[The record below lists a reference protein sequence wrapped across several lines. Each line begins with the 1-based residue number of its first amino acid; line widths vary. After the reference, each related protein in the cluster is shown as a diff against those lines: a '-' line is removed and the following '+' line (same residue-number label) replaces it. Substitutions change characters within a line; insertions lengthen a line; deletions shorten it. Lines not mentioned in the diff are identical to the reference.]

1 MSWSL
6 RVSIQRCHWW
16 QILVYTNTDRCPLWS
31 WSYPQSK
38 CRKRREIVL
47 STSAIMSSWSVRRF
61 SIAPGQV
68 WKSLVGGRCFGIGR
82 EMQSAMEH
90 PIINM
95 NIARRLPWIWRSWN
109 GPIEK
114 KNPAPNGCAMKYIW
128 TASPLYRKKSSDYYS
143 IRSMNDPIDS
153 LNNQLNNHIN
163 FAEFYWIFFFFF
175 TDMIKTVS
183 HLLTL
188 D

>member
-114 KNPAPNGCAMKYIW
+114 KKPGSEWMCNEIYLNSESAVSEEEQRLLLN
-128 TASPLYRKKSSDYYS
+128 SLYE
-143 IRSMNDPIDS
+143 RSNR
-153 LNNQLNNHIN
+153 
-163 FAEFYWIFFFFF
+163 
-175 TDMIKTVS
+175 
-183 HLLTL
+183 
-188 D
+188 